1 MRPKKVRCPMCRGPH
16 TLLRSDP
23 VGVLRRTP
31 SALARVLR
39 GARKRWLA
47 RRPGSREW
55 AINEVLAHLADAEVA
70 LGFRIRKI
78 AAEPDAP
85 IAAWDQDAWAEKLKY
100 RTADATAVLDAFGAV
115 RASNLE
121 VLARLS
127 QGQRQQSGR
136 HPEYG
141 KITLDQVVAHW
152 AEHDLTH
159 TNQIRSTLQTLSG
172 RP

>member
-16 TLLRSDP
+16 TLLQGDP

-31 SALARVLR
+31 NALARVLR
-39 GARKRWLA
+39 RARKRWLD
-47 RRPGSREW
+47 RRSGSREW

-78 AAEPDAP
+78 AAEPNAP
-85 IAAWDQDAWAEKLKY
+85 IAAWDQDAWADKLKY
-100 RTADATAVLDAFGAV
+100 RTTDATAALDAFYAIRV
-115 RASNLE
+115 SNLE

-127 QGQRQQSGR
+127 RGQRQQTGR

-141 KITLDQVVAHW
+141 KITLD
-152 AEHDLTH
+152 
-159 TNQIRSTLQTLSG
+159 
-172 RP
+172 